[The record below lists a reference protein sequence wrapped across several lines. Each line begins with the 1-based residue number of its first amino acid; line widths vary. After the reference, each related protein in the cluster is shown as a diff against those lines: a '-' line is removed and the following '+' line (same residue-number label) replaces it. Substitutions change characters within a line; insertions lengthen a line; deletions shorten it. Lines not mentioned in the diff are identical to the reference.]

1 MDSRGDC
8 MTPLELREWRI
19 ERKLSQQEAAEKLG
33 YKEYHTIMEFES
45 GKREIPRRIEM
56 LIKFM
61 P

>member
-1 MDSRGDC
+1 
-8 MTPLELREWRI
+8 MTPQEFKNWRL
-19 ERKLSQQEAAEKLG
+19 ERKLTKKEAAVMLD
-33 YKEYHTIMEFES
+33 YEYHSIMEFES